1 MNQLL
6 YMDDLKLLGRS
17 EDDLENKIKIVK
29 AVVCFLFGNFPG
41 SEFYMPIFWSTLCS
55 ILIGG

>member
-17 EDDLENKIKIVK
+17 EDDLENKIKIAK
-29 AVVCFLFGNFPG
+29 AVHAFFSVISRGLNFICQFSGALSVP
-41 SEFYMPIFWSTLCS
+41 S
-55 ILIGG
+55 